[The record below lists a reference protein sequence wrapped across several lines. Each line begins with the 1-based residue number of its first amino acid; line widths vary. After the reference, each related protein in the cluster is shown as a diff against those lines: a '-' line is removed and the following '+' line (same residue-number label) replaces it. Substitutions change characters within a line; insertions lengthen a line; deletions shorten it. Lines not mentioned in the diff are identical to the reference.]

1 MGKGIISVNDARII
15 ADSTGSLTA
24 AVDTSHVYESKYRHM
39 ARKREVNVKVISGDS
54 DNYLMRHF
62 PLLDKTDIA
71 EMRGTDQSHKYIHFG
86 SITVS
91 IEPLI
96 HSLFLKNH
104 GKKIMGI
111 CAIIDTMF
119 KRFDESI
126 ISLHQFDLSQRR
138 ADFICMPDHCLS
150 LTDENLLKRVSV
162 LLIFDNL
169 SVEPGCELF
178 NICVG
183 HVTTCTNTL
192 NPTGEKNR
200 IRNIPIRGV
209 EEVNY
214 EQVAGKLLTSLNEV
228 QNGDPMCFM
237 QDGDDSVI
245 MKPRNILEKM
255 KLKRQP
261 KVVLRKNY
269 TASTSDKTHMLRM
282 PKLTRTLSDPR
293 RSTDNK
299 MNMAP
304 LSAEVGP
311 DSKIIGG
318 STRRFVVTDN
328 DLKRMIREDKE
339 AKLRKF
345 QESKTKLRLVDSSV
359 IDSQGFDESTVQR
372 E

>member
-1 MGKGIISVNDARII
+1 MGRGIISVNDARII

-24 AVDTSHVYESKYRHM
+24 AVDTSHVYESKYRHT

-71 EMRGTDQSHKYIHFG
+71 EIRGTDQSYKYIHFG

-183 HVTTCTNTL
+183 HVTTCSNTL

-214 EQVAGKLLTSLNEV
+214 EQVAGKLLTSLDDA

-245 MKPRNILEKM
+245 MKPRTFLEKM

-299 MNMAP
+299 VNMP
-304 LSAEVGP
+304 SLSSDIGF
-311 DSKIIGG
+311 DSKVMGG

-339 AKLRKF
+339 AKLKKF
-345 QESKTKLRLVDSSV
+345 QESKTKLRLVDSSMM
-359 IDSQGFDESTVQR
+359 DNQGFEKSFQ
-372 E
+372 